1 MECNPTLELNH
12 SKHKR
17 KVNYTEDKEVTQIGL
32 WEMQSS
38 QIIFLNQ
45 IEITFDKIIWN
56 FPLGP
61 FLTSAYTTLIT
72 VFLAAMIAFF

>member
-1 MECNPTLELNH
+1 MECNPKLELNH
-12 SKHKR
+12 GKHKR
-17 KVNYTEDKEVTQIGL
+17 KVNYKEDKEVTQIGL

-56 FPLGP
+56 FP
-61 FLTSAYTTLIT
+61 
-72 VFLAAMIAFF
+72 